1 MTTTLSERLRV
12 PVEDRPLDF
21 YQCAVSRWC
30 TGCGDNAIM
39 TAVQRLC
46 RDEHLPPERI
56 VFVSG
61 IGCSSRLPH
70 YLNAYG
76 FHGLHGRALPVAEGI
91 KVRRPDLDVFVITG
105 DGDCCSIGAAHWL
118 HAFRYNPDL
127 TVLVHD
133 NGTYGLT
140 KHQTSP
146 TTPLGVRTNTAPAG
160 AALEPLD
167 PLSVAVGATNAS
179 FVAQAVDW
187 LPEVLSQLLSLAFH
201 HRGLAFVRILQRCPE
216 YLPGLWDPWISDP
229 ARIRLLTHDDA
240 LTPSAGLARSFPN
253 REIHDPTD
261 LDRARRV
268 AADRELLPVGLLYRN
283 AAIPTYEDLHPVVRL
298 SSDRLQERMEDELDR
313 FTIWPEGQG
322 LEQGGG

>member
-1 MTTTLSERLRV
+1 MTTTLSERLQV

-21 YQCAVSRWC
+21 YQCAIPRWC

-46 RDEHLPPERI
+46 RDEHLSPER
-56 VFVSG
+56 VVSVSG

-70 YLNAYG
+70 YLNTYG

-91 KVRRPDLDVFVITG
+91 KIRRPDLHVFVFTG
-105 DGDCCSIGAAHWL
+105 DGDCYSIGAAHWL

-160 AALEPLD
+160 AVLGPLD
-167 PLSVAVGATNAS
+167 PLSIALGATNTS

-201 HRGLAFVRILQRCPE
+201 HRGFAFVRVLQRCPE
-216 YLPGLWDPWISDP
+216 YLPGLFDPWINDP

-240 LTPSAGLARSFPN
+240 LMPSAGLARSFPN
-253 REIHDPTD
+253 REVHDPSD

-268 AADRELLPVGLLYRN
+268 AADRELLPVGLLYRD
-283 AAIPTYEDLHPVVRL
+283 AAVPTYEDLHPVARL
-298 SSDRLQERMEDELDR
+298 PSDRLQARIEDELDR

-322 LEQGGG
+322 LEQGGD